1 MGWVKILLMKRK
13 VVPYTQQALAHAKKL
28 RQNMTYSEVKLW
40 MELRDGGMMGY
51 DFDRQ
56 KPMLNYIVDFYCK
69 DVMLAIEV
77 DGITHDDEKVI
88 AKDEIR
94 QEEIEIYGVSFL
106 RFNALDVVHDMKNV
120 LRTIENWLLEYEEEN
135 GVNEFVKRKRE
146 ALKFPKD
153 RKRM

>member
-1 MGWVKILLMKRK
+1 MKRK